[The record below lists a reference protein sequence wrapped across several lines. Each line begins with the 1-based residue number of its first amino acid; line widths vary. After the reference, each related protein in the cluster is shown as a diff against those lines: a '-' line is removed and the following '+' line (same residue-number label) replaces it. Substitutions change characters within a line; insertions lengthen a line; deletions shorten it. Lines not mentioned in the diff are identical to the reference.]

1 MLSDTPSSSPDPDVP
16 CMLYAA
22 RVHAGFPSPAD
33 DFIDKA
39 LDLNEHLIAHPAA
52 TFFVKVQG
60 DSMIDAGIHPGAL
73 LVVDRS
79 LQPRSGSIILAILD
93 GEFTVKRL
101 KKDKGQVILC
111 PENPRYAPVT
121 VMPGQDFE
129 VWGVVRHVIRS
140 FI

>member
-1 MLSDTPSSSPDPDVP
+1 
-16 CMLYAA
+16 MLYAA

-79 LQPRSGSIILAILD
+79 LQPRSGSIILAILAFVTEL
-93 GEFTVKRL
+93 EFHRRHL
-101 KKDKGQVILC
+101 
-111 PENPRYAPVT
+111 
-121 VMPGQDFE
+121 
-129 VWGVVRHVIRS
+129 RHVAAAALLVVLMAGLFVVASLIFFS
-140 FI
+140 QPVIAMMG